1 MFKKEKSESIFEY
14 FNIILNIINAQQ
26 TLNSLGLGLS
36 VNLNTKVD
44 ALHYKHSAIF
54 FNFLSLHEEKKKNTH
69 RKLRP
74 NREIIPRSADLTIYD
89 RCVINCIAYLPKEIS
104 KLQLEKIAL
113 FLFTTFKQE
122 ITYFN

>member
-1 MFKKEKSESIFEY
+1 MKRR
-14 FNIILNIINAQQ
+14 
-26 TLNSLGLGLS
+26 
-36 VNLNTKVD
+36 
-44 ALHYKHSAIF
+44 
-54 FNFLSLHEEKKKNTH
+54 KKNTH

-89 RCVINCIAYLPKEIS
+89 RCVINCTTYLPKEIL
-104 KLQLEKIAL
+104 KLQLEKIAS

>member
-14 FNIILNIINAQQ
+14 FNIIDAQQ

-54 FNFLSLHEEKKKNTH
+54 FNFLSLHEEKKKKYTS
-69 RKLRP
+69 
-74 NREIIPRSADLTIYD
+74 ETSTQPRDY
-89 RCVINCIAYLPKEIS
+89 
-104 KLQLEKIAL
+104 
-113 FLFTTFKQE
+113 TTFGK
-122 ITYFN
+122 FNYL